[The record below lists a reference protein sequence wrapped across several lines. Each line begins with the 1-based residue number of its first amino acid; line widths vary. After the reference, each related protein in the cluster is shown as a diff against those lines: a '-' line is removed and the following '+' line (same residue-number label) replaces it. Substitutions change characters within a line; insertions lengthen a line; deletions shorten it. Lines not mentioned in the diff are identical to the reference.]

1 MSLPSSSQQPDAGLV
16 KLLKD
21 VYSKIT
27 IEPITFLGFTIYYLT
42 EISAQA
48 LYLDKVCQVN
58 LGHSGELCSNLT
70 EDSDLQVQTQE
81 YVSGVQAHNSFL
93 QARGPE
99 TTQELL
105 STRETGPLLKFNLGQ
120 KTLSVKVYLFFVGIE
135 STFMMNTLKFSWH
148 LRLAKCIS
156 RSKAGQ
162 RYLKAQGRQRVP
174 EGPR

>member
-48 LYLDKVCQVN
+48 LYLDKACQVN

-70 EDSDLQVQTQE
+70 EDSDLQVQTHE

-93 QARGPE
+93 QAMGPE
-99 TTQELL
+99 TLDFLTTQELL
-105 STRETGPLLKFNLGQ
+105 STRETRPLLKLNLGQ
-120 KTLSVKVYLFFVGIE
+120 KTLSVIDYEIIE
-135 STFMMNTLKFSWH
+135 N
-148 LRLAKCIS
+148 
-156 RSKAGQ
+156 
-162 RYLKAQGRQRVP
+162 
-174 EGPR
+174 